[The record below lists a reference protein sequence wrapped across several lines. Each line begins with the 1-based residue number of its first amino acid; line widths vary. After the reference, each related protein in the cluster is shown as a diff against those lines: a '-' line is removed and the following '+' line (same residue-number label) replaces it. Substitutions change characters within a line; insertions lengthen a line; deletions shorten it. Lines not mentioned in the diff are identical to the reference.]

1 LTKTLEETH
10 FSENLQN
17 CLTKNLNP
25 QTGNLIVMMKR
36 TLIFLLPLIILAGC
50 QSKNSFKI
58 SGVIAN
64 PDKKTLFL
72 KKVNVNSPVITDSSM
87 VEKNGKFSFRSI
99 KASEP
104 DFYQIGFSDQNFITI
119 IPAPGEKINIKFN
132 DSNLSGNYTITGS
145 DGSEKVRMLDMRLAA
160 TKLKLDSLRKEYET
174 ASGESAESKKSKIET
189 IFDSIVKD
197 IRRKNIEFII
207 DNITSMASIKALYQ
221 RIDENAYVLYDPRD
235 LQYMKIISDSL
246 SKYYP
251 SSKTVKAL
259 TEDVRRELSQMNTR
273 QVQNMAISSPEIKLD
288 PDLEDING
296 KRVALSSLKGKIVLL
311 TFWSVDSRDCIAEN
325 LQLIDIYKTYKKKG
339 FEIYQINL
347 DQDLE
352 KWKREVKFDELPWI
366 STREDDPSNPK
377 NAILYNVRTLP
388 ANYLYDRE
396 GNIIG
401 TNLHGKALQIRLN
414 QLFNE

>member
-1 LTKTLEETH
+1 
-10 FSENLQN
+10 
-17 CLTKNLNP
+17 
-25 QTGNLIVMMKR
+25 MMKR
-36 TLIFLLPLIILAGC
+36 TLIFLMPLIILAGC

-58 SGVIAN
+58 SGVISK
-64 PDKKTLFL
+64 PDNRTLFL
-72 KKVNVNSPVITDSSM
+72 KKVNVNSPVITDTSR
-87 VEKNGKFSFRSI
+87 VGKNGKFSFRNI
-99 KASEP
+99 KATEP

-119 IPAPGEKINIKFN
+119 LASPGEKIKLKFN
-132 DSNLSGNYTITGS
+132 DSNLSRDYTVTGS
-145 DGSEKVRMLDMRLAA
+145 DGSEKIRMLDMRLAK
-160 TKLKLDSLRKEYET
+160 TKLKLDSLRKEYEA
-174 ASGESAESKKSKIET
+174 ASGESAENIKSKIGNV
-189 IFDSIVKD
+189 FDSIVRD

-207 DNITSMASIKALYQ
+207 NNTTSMAAIKALYQ

-235 LQYMKIISDSL
+235 LQYMKIVSDSL

-251 SSKTVKAL
+251 GSKTVKAL

-273 QVQNMAISSPEIKLD
+273 QVRNMAISSPETKLD
-288 PDLEDING
+288 PDLTDING
-296 KRVALSSLKGKIVLL
+296 KRIVLSSLKGKIVLL
-311 TFWSVDSRDCIAEN
+311 TFWSVDSKDCIAEN
-325 LQLIDIYKTYKKKG
+325 LQLIDIYKTYNKKG

-347 DQDLE
+347 DPDEE

-366 STREDDPSNPK
+366 SVRENDPSNPR

-396 GNIIG
+396 GNIVG

>member
-1 LTKTLEETH
+1 
-10 FSENLQN
+10 
-17 CLTKNLNP
+17 
-25 QTGNLIVMMKR
+25 MMKR
-36 TLIFLLPLIILAGC
+36 TLIFLMPLIILAGC

-58 SGVIAN
+58 SGVISK
-64 PDKKTLFL
+64 PDNRTLFL
-72 KKVNVNSPVITDSSM
+72 KKVNVNSPVITDTSR
-87 VEKNGKFSFRSI
+87 VGKNGKFSFRNI
-99 KASEP
+99 KATEP

-119 IPAPGEKINIKFN
+119 LASPGEKIKLKFN
-132 DSNLSGNYTITGS
+132 DSNLSRDYTVTGS
-145 DGSEKVRMLDMRLAA
+145 DGSEKIRMLDMRLAK
-160 TKLKLDSLRKEYET
+160 TKLKLDSLRKEYEA
-174 ASGESAESKKSKIET
+174 ASGESEENIKSKIGNV
-189 IFDSIVKD
+189 FDSIVRD

-207 DNITSMASIKALYQ
+207 NYTTSMAAIKALYQ

-235 LQYMKIISDSL
+235 LQYMKIVSDSL

-251 SSKTVKAL
+251 GSKTVKAL

-273 QVQNMAISSPEIKLD
+273 QVRNMAISSPETKLD
-288 PDLEDING
+288 PDLTDING
-296 KRVALSSLKGKIVLL
+296 KRIVLSSLKGKIVLL
-311 TFWSVDSRDCIAEN
+311 TFWSVDSKDCIAEN
-325 LQLIDIYKTYKKKG
+325 LQLIDIYKTYNKKG

-347 DQDLE
+347 DPDEE

-366 STREDDPSNPK
+366 SVRENDPSNPR

-396 GNIIG
+396 GNIVG

>member
-1 LTKTLEETH
+1 
-10 FSENLQN
+10 
-17 CLTKNLNP
+17 
-25 QTGNLIVMMKR
+25 MMKR
-36 TLIFLLPLIILAGC
+36 TLIFMMPLIILAGC

-64 PDKKTLFL
+64 PDSKTLFL
-72 KKVNVNSPVITDSSM
+72 KKVNVNSPVITDSSR
-87 VEKNGKFSFRSI
+87 VGKNGKFSFGSI
-99 KASEP
+99 KATEP

-119 IPAPGEKINIKFN
+119 LASPGEKINLRFN
-132 DSNLSGNYTITGS
+132 DSNLSRNYNITGS
-145 DGSEKVRMLDMRLAA
+145 DGSEKIRMLDMRLAS

-174 ASGESAESKKSKIET
+174 ATGDLAENKKSKIESV
-189 IFDSIVKD
+189 FDSIVRD
-197 IRRKNIEFII
+197 IRKKNIEFII
-207 DNITSMASIKALYQ
+207 TNTTSMASIKALYQ

-251 SSKTVKAL
+251 GSKTVKAL

-273 QVQNMAISSPEIKLD
+273 QVQNMAISSPETRLD
-288 PDLEDING
+288 PDLTDING
-296 KRVALSSLKGKIVLL
+296 KRIALSSLKGKIVLL

-347 DQDLE
+347 DQDEE
-352 KWKREVKFDELPWI
+352 KWRREVKFDELPWI
-366 STREDDPSNPK
+366 STREDDPSNPR
-377 NAILYNVRTLP
+377 NAILYNVRILP
-388 ANYLYDRE
+388 SNYLYDRE
-396 GNIIG
+396 GNIVG